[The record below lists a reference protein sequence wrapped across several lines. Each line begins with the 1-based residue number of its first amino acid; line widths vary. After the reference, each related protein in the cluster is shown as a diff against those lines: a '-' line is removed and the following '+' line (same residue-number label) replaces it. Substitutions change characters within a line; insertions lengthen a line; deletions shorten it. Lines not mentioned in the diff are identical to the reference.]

1 MTPPPPDGFQGK
13 LIFSTNNGESANAE
27 RYVFGKRSARSR
39 LFRCVCP
46 AVLEKTGA
54 EIDPEIFDENF
65 SMGGRRSRF

>member
-1 MTPPPPDGFQGK
+1 MTPPPPGRISRKAYFLD
-13 LIFSTNNGESANAE
+13 NGESANAE